1 MKKLPAFFRS
11 TAGSV
16 VQILLGVFLMAN
28 PDFGS
33 VLISVVIGWGLLIF
47 GGLALVYGILN
58 RQSVGIVWPV
68 ISVLVALVG
77 IYVLRRPLMLAKL
90 LGFLL
95 GLYLICQGVGT
106 MRSALRL
113 RQAGYGYSSGMGLA
127 VLLLVFGAI
136 LMFLP
141 LTTSRLLMTLVG
153 LGILACGIVNLV
165 VRARTD
171 KKLRGGSPD
180 IVDADP

>member
-16 VQILLGVFLMAN
+16 LQILLGIILLAN

-33 VLISVVIGWGLLIF
+33 AVIAMIIGWGLLIF

-58 RQSVGIVWPV
+58 RLAVGSGWLV
-68 ISVLVALVG
+68 ISVLVALMG

-113 RQAGYGYSSGMGLA
+113 RQAGYGYSSGMVSA

-165 VRARTD
+165 VRVRSD
-171 KKLRGGSPD
+171 KKLKDSSPD